1 MITEWLIACL
11 LGLGKLFL
19 NPLFY
24 LSFILC
30 WMIGSQRVKHERWD
44 FNTKIFEK
52 SSELK
57 MLLPQGLLWGL
68 ILSFITIGTGLVIPT
83 ASIFVMVVVTILLAL
98 TTNVRLLSPA
108 YIIPLTFYIIFFL
121 SKQSVQMPLFN
132 DYFEQLDESIYPTL
146 VILLGILLIAEGF
159 IILRNGAKM
168 VSPQLTV
175 SKRGQTIGRYAI
187 RRMWLLPMFVL
198 LPNGELPSPF
208 SWYPIFSIG
217 EVHLAPIVL
226 PFIIGFAQK
235 VQGMIPEQAVKTH
248 GKQVVYFGLFITALA
263 VASYWYPV
271 LAMVTAII
279 ALLGRELIHY
289 LQKNADEKRPFYFSE
304 SKQGVKILGV
314 IPQSPAEKMGLIKG
328 EIISKINGTVV
339 HKEEELYKALQKN
352 RAYCK
357 LEVIGNNG
365 EMRFV
370 QRALFEGEHYEL
382 GLLFVDDQLK
392 DSLVI

>member
-68 ILSFITIGTGLVIPT
+68 ILSFITLGTGLVIPT
-83 ASIFVMVVVTILLAL
+83 ASIFVMVAVTILLAL

-108 YIIPLTFYIIFFL
+108 YIIPVTFFILFFL
-121 SKQSVQMPLFN
+121 SKQSIQMPLFN
-132 DYFEQLDESIYPTL
+132 DYFEQLDETIYPTL

-187 RRMWLLPMFVL
+187 RRIWLLPMFVL

-235 VQGMIPEQAVKTH
+235 VQGMIPEQAVRTH

-279 ALLGRELIHY
+279 ALLGREWIHY

-304 SKQGVKILGV
+304 KQ
-314 IPQSPAEKMGLIKG
+314 A
-328 EIISKINGTVV
+328 
-339 HKEEELYKALQKN
+339 
-352 RAYCK
+352 RC
-357 LEVIGNNG
+357 
-365 EMRFV
+365 
-370 QRALFEGEHYEL
+370 
-382 GLLFVDDQLK
+382 
-392 DSLVI
+392 